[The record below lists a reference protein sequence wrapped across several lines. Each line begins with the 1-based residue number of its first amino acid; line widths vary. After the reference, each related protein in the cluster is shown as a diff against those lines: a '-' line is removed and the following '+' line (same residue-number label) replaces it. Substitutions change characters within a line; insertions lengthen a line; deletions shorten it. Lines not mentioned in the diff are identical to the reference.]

1 MRGKIAI
8 SVLAAALFAAAPPT
22 ALAKRKP
29 STFAG
34 SCELAG
40 TVAFSPA
47 LGAAAQQTHATADA
61 SGPCSGTWRTG
72 RHTWELD
79 GDQVGYHAETDGMQS
94 CAGAEGVTGEGFL
107 SYRGRR
113 LAFTLEETRVAT
125 SAQLEL
131 TGERSGAATGTAT
144 AEGDPVGAV
153 QSCATTGLAQT
164 GIAGALATE
173 PRISGH
179 RPR

>member
-8 SVLAAALFAAAPPT
+8 SILAAALLAAAPPT
-22 ALAKRKP
+22 ALAKGKP

-72 RHTWELD
+72 RRTWELD
-79 GDQVGYHAETDGMQS
+79 GDEVAYHAETDGSQS
-94 CAGAEGVTGEGFL
+94 CGGAEGVSGEGYL
-107 SYRGRR
+107 TYRGRR

-125 SAQLEL
+125 SAELEL
-131 TGERSGAATGTAT
+131 TGERSGAAQGSAA
-144 AEGDPVGAV
+144 AEGDPVAAV
-153 QSCATTGLAQT
+153 QSCSTTGLTQAE
-164 GIAGALATE
+164 IAGTLATT
-173 PRISGH
+173 PKISGH